1 MQEKKICAIKK
12 KKKICIVSKR
22 RYPKIMY
29 KNNPQIRKKRNCK
42 KRKED
47 MNIIKMNCRCNTLKK

>member
-1 MQEKKICAIKK
+1 MQRKKKICAI

-29 KNNPQIRKKRNCK
+29 KNNPQIRKKKEIVK
-42 KRKED
+42 KGKR
-47 MNIIKMNCRCNTLKK
+47 I